1 MKILLSSIALFST
14 LYGASA
20 QALTKL
26 QECTQVNLW
35 AQGDNWKK
43 DLPYD
48 SFPYKFVVLSPGPL
62 PFFPST
68 FEVNIELD
76 FKACEGLE
84 INKVTFD
91 ISCETCDPANFQP
104 CRPQDNPKDFDG
116 DCEIDRRSTERKFP
130 YFAYGDSTKSG
141 FVNGR
146 YLNPGLYSVEWYIN
160 GDDSNPEFAQ
170 FIIN

>member
-1 MKILLSSIALFST
+1 MKIILSSIALFSA

-20 QALTKL
+20 QALTEL
-26 QECTQVNLW
+26 QACTQVNLW
-35 AQGDNWKK
+35 FQGDNWKE
-43 DLPYD
+43 DSPYN
-48 SFPYKFVVLSPGPL
+48 SFPYSVVVRNPGPL
-62 PFFPST
+62 PFVPNSL
-68 FEVNIELD
+68 EVNIELD
-76 FKACEGLE
+76 FEDCDLE

-91 ISCETCDPANFQP
+91 ISCETCDPANFEP

-130 YFAYGDSTKSG
+130 YFVYGDSPTTG
-141 FVNGR
+141 FVAGR